1 MIKEILNDLKRLEEQ
16 LVQNKEEE
24 DEILALLGSRARELL
39 KAEWNNDKVKREI
52 EDLNAVFEI
61 HVKDSALLED
71 CIRFVESE
79 KPTNEEFEQFWR
91 KAVKIRI
98 SKILEGTE

>member
-1 MIKEILNDLKRLEEQ
+1 MIKKLLNDLKRLEEQ

-79 KPTNEEFEQFWR
+79 KPTDEEFEQFWR

>member
-1 MIKEILNDLKRLEEQ
+1 MIKELLNDLKRLEEQ

-39 KAEWNNDKVKREI
+39 RVEWNDDQVKREI

-71 CIRFVESE
+71 CMRFVESE
-79 KPTNEEFEQFWR
+79 TPTDDEFEQFWR

-98 SKILEGTE
+98 SKILEGTG

>member
-1 MIKEILNDLKRLEEQ
+1 MIKELLNDLKRLEEQ

-39 KAEWNNDKVKREI
+39 RTEWNDDKVKREI

-71 CIRFVESE
+71 CIRFVESD
-79 KPTNEEFEQFWR
+79 KPTDEEFEQFWR
-91 KAVKIRI
+91 KAVKIRT
-98 SKILEGTE
+98 SKIREGTG

>member
-79 KPTNEEFEQFWR
+79 KPTDEEFEQFWR

>member
-71 CIRFVESE
+71 CIRCVESE
-79 KPTNEEFEQFWR
+79 KPTDEEFEQFWR

>member
-1 MIKEILNDLKRLEEQ
+1 MIKELLNDLKRLEEQ

-39 KAEWNNDKVKREI
+39 RTEWNDDKVKREI
-52 EDLNAVFEI
+52 EDLNTVFEI

-71 CIRFVESE
+71 CIRFVESD
-79 KPTNEEFEQFWR
+79 KPTDEEFEQFWR

-98 SKILEGTE
+98 SKILEGIG